1 MERNFIIEKKLS
13 DTTLTVQVT
22 QVGDDFN
29 IILQGGDKPH
39 IGCTV
44 IAIPRPSLENN
55 GEMSATSSVLNVT
68 GHKDEQLCRY
78 LAEAVASSQNAVTVC
93 SGGFHMDNITKE
105 QIKEVMEVVKE
116 IALCIQKN
124 PRKF

>member
-1 MERNFIIEKKLS
+1 MEGSLKIEKKLT
-13 DTTLTVQVT
+13 DTTLTIQVT
-22 QVGDDFN
+22 QVGEDFN

-55 GEMSATSSVLNVT
+55 GKMSATSSVLNVT

-78 LAEAVASSQNAVTVC
+78 LAETVAASRNAVTVC
-93 SGGFHMDNITKE
+93 SGGFHIDDITKE
-105 QIKEVMEVVKE
+105 QMKEVMDAVKE